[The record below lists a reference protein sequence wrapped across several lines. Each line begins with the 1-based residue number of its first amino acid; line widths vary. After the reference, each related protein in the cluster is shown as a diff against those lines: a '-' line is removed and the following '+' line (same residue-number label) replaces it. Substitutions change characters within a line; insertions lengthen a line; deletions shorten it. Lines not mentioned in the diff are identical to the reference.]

1 MMSSLTCPTAPH
13 PDHDRGRGGVEYRGR
28 PHKTG
33 KGAPSKRA
41 SIRVI
46 GPWCQHLKVLLLKPG
61 QKPLEAKSLFC
72 PDLPSL
78 TLGLKN
84 GGMRRG
90 CWAELVWLPTIWPLT
105 PRCSPP
111 SEHRPHRSLWI
122 NFYHFSHE
130 NPMFPIFGAF
140 LSVKMELWH
149 FCPLSHKAK

>member
-1 MMSSLTCPTAPH
+1 MMNSLTCPTAPH
-13 PDHDRGRGGVEYRGR
+13 PDHDRGRGGVECRGR

-33 KGAPSKRA
+33 KGTPSKRA

-46 GPWCQHLKVLLLKPG
+46 GPRCQHLKVLSLKPG

-90 CWAELVWLPTIWPLT
+90 CSAQLVWLPTIWPLT
-105 PRCSPP
+105 AIHPIVPFPQDTDHTGLYEFIFTILAMKTLCSP
-111 SEHRPHRSLWI
+111 SLV
-122 NFYHFSHE
+122 HS
-130 NPMFPIFGAF
+130 
-140 LSVKMELWH
+140 
-149 FCPLSHKAK
+149 